1 MSKMGGVFFQLSRSE
16 LQVLWVSFNSGSF
29 RAMRGETASLPELLP
44 SAAEL
49 GHFAFACLLE
59 NLSRS
64 IGAFVPPYMAA

>member
-1 MSKMGGVFFQLSRSE
+1 
-16 LQVLWVSFNSGSF
+16 
-29 RAMRGETASLPELLP
+29 MRGETASLPELLP